1 MVGVVVASVAFIVF
15 WLFLLGAVILKH
27 KKNDF
32 IDEIFPC
39 KVCCHVNEC
48 MYRNDL
54 VRTNRAL
61 KGLDAPKIANIK
73 LNCMLYDEIYSNCMF
88 YDKFGG

>member
-1 MVGVVVASVAFIVF
+1 MVASVAFIVF

-27 KKNDF
+27 KKNDV
-32 IDEIFPC
+32 IDEIFPR

-54 VRTNRAL
+54 VSTNMAL
-61 KGLDAPKIANIK
+61 KDLEVHKIVNIK
-73 LNCMLYDEIYSNCMF
+73 LNCMIYDEIYSNCIL
-88 YDKFGG
+88 YDKIGG